1 MEINK
6 QRFNTTRE
14 WILNEAEKKVLGK
27 EYGAPNTFFDSFAA
41 LFNWRFGLDLTA
53 AQACEILLLM
63 KIARLKSDPSN
74 ADTHIDVAGYA
85 SCLAEVKGIKEK

>member
-14 WILNEAEKKVLGK
+14 WILNEAEKKVLGN
-27 EYGAPNTFFDSFAA
+27 EYGVPNKFFDSFAK
-41 LFNWRFGLDLTA
+41 LFNWRFGLDITA
-53 AQACEILLLM
+53 SQANEILLLM
-63 KIARLKSDPSN
+63 KIARLKSDPKN
-74 ADTHIDVAGYA
+74 ADTHIDIAGYA